1 MRQNL
6 RRLKPDY
13 VEDQV
18 DCDLFVRL
26 VAIILEQS
34 ALQPDEA
41 EPEAILDAVSEEKL
55 RDEQEQEQWFNAER
69 NAP

>member
-1 MRQNL
+1 MNESETISEHNLFALLLNMNFALDEQSVRQNL

-13 VEDQV
+13 AEDQV

-34 ALQPDEA
+34 ALQP
-41 EPEAILDAVSEEKL
+41 
-55 RDEQEQEQWFNAER
+55 
-69 NAP
+69 

>member
-1 MRQNL
+1 MNESETISEHNLFALLLNMNFALDGTSTNDSEQSVRQNL

-13 VEDQV
+13 AEDQV

-34 ALQPDEA
+34 ALQP
-41 EPEAILDAVSEEKL
+41 
-55 RDEQEQEQWFNAER
+55 
-69 NAP
+69 

>member
-1 MRQNL
+1 MNFALDGTINNNIETSIRQNL

-26 VAIILEQS
+26 VAIIL
-34 ALQPDEA
+34 
-41 EPEAILDAVSEEKL
+41 
-55 RDEQEQEQWFNAER
+55 
-69 NAP
+69 